1 MSVDARGARS
11 SAAGRGLR
19 SSVRRPALASVADCD
34 EAVPCLSVPVR
45 VVQVVCACAFLLC
58 AALLALALS
67 VFSSP
72 APSPEPSRFS
82 YVTPT
87 IHYSAALYRTQESPE
102 PSPSPL
108 PSPEPSPS
116 SAPSSPSPAPVPST
130 APSPT
135 VEELTL
141 GEIRGLRSEL
151 LLGLGV
157 IVTLTAALLMVSW
170 RGVR

>member
-1 MSVDARGARS
+1 M
-11 SAAGRGLR
+11 
-19 SSVRRPALASVADCD
+19 ADRD
-34 EAVPCLSVPVR
+34 EAIPCLSVPVR
-45 VVQVVCACAFLLC
+45 VVQAVCACAFLLC

-72 APSPEPSRFS
+72 APLPEPLRFS

-87 IHYSAALYRTQESPE
+87 THYSAALYRSQESLE
-102 PSPSPL
+102 PSPSP
-108 PSPEPSPS
+108 PSSPEPSPS
-116 SAPSSPSPAPVPST
+116 SAPASPSPEPVPST
-130 APSPT
+130 SPPPT